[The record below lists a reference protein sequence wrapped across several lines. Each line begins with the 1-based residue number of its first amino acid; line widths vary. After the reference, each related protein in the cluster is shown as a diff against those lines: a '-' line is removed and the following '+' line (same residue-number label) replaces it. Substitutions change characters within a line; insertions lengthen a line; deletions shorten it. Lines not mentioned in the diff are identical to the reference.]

1 MRDPIDWHELY
12 MTYRIELGFSLIA
25 CVVAACRH
33 WQQQHPFR
41 EICTNALLCAAVA
54 FGANTLLEL
63 FGIDGKKWGYLASV
77 AIGYMGLETTLA
89 VISDRIPFIK
99 RKAEYVQTEQREFE
113 EPKRSKPRSR
123 KGSKKGNR
131 DNAD

>member
-1 MRDPIDWHELY
+1 M
-12 MTYRIELGFSLIA
+12 YRNELGFSFIA

-33 WQQQHPFR
+33 WQQKHPFR

-54 FGANTLLEL
+54 FGANNLLEL
-63 FGIDGKKWGYLASV
+63 FGIDGSKWGYLASV
-77 AIGYMGLETTLA
+77 AIGYMGLETTLG

-99 RKAEYVQTEQREFE
+99 RKGEYVPTKQHEPE
-113 EPKRSKPRSR
+113 EPKRSKSRSR

-131 DNAD
+131 TNAD